1 VAWRSIRVVR
11 FLRLSRILKLTRY
24 SRAIQRFH
32 RALLI
37 ARQELLVFGAA
48 ALVLLYVE
56 MPHYPGDT
64 LDDWRSVICR
74 MRGDAADERLEHFI
88 ESLRMAGWR

>member
-1 VAWRSIRVVR
+1 MAKRRVFISYHHEGEQRVVDD
-11 FLRLSRILKLTRY
+11 FCKKFSDRY
-24 SRAIQRFH
+24 D
-32 RALLI
+32 
-37 ARQELLVFGAA
+37 VFI
-48 ALVLLYVE
+48 E
-56 MPHYPGDT
+56 MPHHPGDT